1 MPQEKNVSDA
11 YIRCSRCNNNG
22 MTQMMPSRTTNSET
36 NSFSSLCRYKHPV
49 KTYVCINLQVH
60 G

>member
-36 NSFSSLCRYKHPV
+36 NSFSSLCRYKRPV
-49 KTYVCINLQVH
+49 KTYVCIN
-60 G
+60 